1 MSSLGTPF
9 LLFGADRNTKRR
21 ANDGRKAVERTDG
34 YQVDKWIDVE
44 RTNGLTSDGYS
55 LKASKEVESEKRL
68 LGRRESR
75 RKKEVMIEIFW
86 RRFDARN
93 AQARNPRRKKI
104 FVSTTSLPSTL
115 LFRKRTCVCS
125 SLLPATDNIST
136 KSLCFNHFFCLHFNF

>member
-1 MSSLGTPF
+1 
-9 LLFGADRNTKRR
+9 
-21 ANDGRKAVERTDG
+21 
-34 YQVDKWIDVE
+34 
-44 RTNGLTSDGYS
+44 
-55 LKASKEVESEKRL
+55 
-68 LGRRESR
+68 
-75 RKKEVMIEIFW
+75 MIEIFW

-136 KSLCFNHFFCLHFNF
+136 KSLCFNHFFCLHFNFWKRTWVCLSLLPTADYGFTKKSFCLNHMNRIQFTHMFTFSFLLPTADWTFFLLLQSPIFLMYASFLVHGRTLPTSSP

>member
-1 MSSLGTPF
+1 M
-9 LLFGADRNTKRR
+9 
-21 ANDGRKAVERTDG
+21 
-34 YQVDKWIDVE
+34 
-44 RTNGLTSDGYS
+44 
-55 LKASKEVESEKRL
+55 
-68 LGRRESR
+68 
-75 RKKEVMIEIFW
+75 MIEIFW

-136 KSLCFNHFFCLHFNF
+136 KSLCFNHFFCFHFNFLKRTCVCSSLLPTADHGFSKRNFESYPVYSHVYLFLSASYSRLDFFSSTSKSNFSYVCFILSSWSYSSNQFPLNPQ